1 MSYTFVCTPHKEWYL
16 KISTLE
22 DLLAYWKTIFN
33 PQIKE
38 AYETMLETKEFGC
51 GMNHSTAL
59 QTAIGLTARGEG
71 ISLKAAYEKLEHD
84 NKINQYQAICNN
96 NVVFINNKL
105 GWTTEQREAEQF
117 VHKVEMKFPVMKL
130 EKIEVKQFPMGKHYY
145 AFVDGVQ
152 LKQGERVKFDS
163 YKEAFNFAKEFVG

>member
-1 MSYTFVCTPHKEWYL
+1 ME
-16 KISTLE
+16 ISPRL
-22 DLLAYWKTIFN
+22 
-33 PQIKE
+33 
-38 AYETMLETKEFGC
+38 
-51 GMNHSTAL
+51 
-59 QTAIGLTARGEG
+59 
-71 ISLKAAYEKLEHD
+71 SLPEPLG
-84 NKINQYQAICNN
+84 
-96 NVVFINNKL
+96 VFINDKL
-105 GWTTEQREAEQF
+105 GWATEQREAEQF